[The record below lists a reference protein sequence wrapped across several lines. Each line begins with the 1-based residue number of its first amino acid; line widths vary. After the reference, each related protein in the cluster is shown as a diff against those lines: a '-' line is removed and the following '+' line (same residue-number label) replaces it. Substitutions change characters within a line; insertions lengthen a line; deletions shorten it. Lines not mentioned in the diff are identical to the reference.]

1 MYSGVYIF
9 VASVAQLGWLHAARN
24 IHLSNLK
31 LAFKLDSGAGF
42 LYRLKLASPVLFY
55 LILGIIN
62 VACLTLAMKDMPSG
76 WVYAIWTGMVVFWA
90 VLFDRFIL
98 KKRQSVRKW
107 LFLALVILGT
117 VGLNILGRP

>member
-1 MYSGVYIF
+1 
-9 VASVAQLGWLHAARN
+9 
-24 IHLSNLK
+24 